1 MCEGKNK
8 MDLEGAEREY
18 LNWID
23 GSENIQK
30 WRVFFVHIV
39 MYLRGLQMEGS
50 SPHHWL

>member
-1 MCEGKNK
+1 MEIMNWGVYLQNLKYHMKDRYMCEGKNK

-30 WRVFFVHIV
+30 
-39 MYLRGLQMEGS
+39 
-50 SPHHWL
+50 